1 MPVNQDVRNRNTSP
15 PKHEPARSKPDPGRH
30 EAIGNYFAPDYQ
42 VHITGQD
49 ARGGPALVRSVLEL
63 YRGEFPDL
71 HVEIQ
76 FFLDSS
82 DTVAWQ
88 RTMRG
93 QQGQVSN

>member
-1 MPVNQDVRNRNTSP
+1 MNQ
-15 PKHEPARSKPDPGRH
+15 PARNQILGATTALFSEGQF

-71 HVEIQ
+71 HVEVQ